1 MSTFKTQ
8 DGTWTRRVA
17 VRKKGTWRT
26 SVLRPWVI
34 EERFQQARFV
44 LVGGPTVLVS
54 AGDLRRALD
63 ASTAPGRLICSVR
76 IDPVKSTINDQ
87 PVHLRTEV

>member
-8 DGTWTRRVA
+8 AGIWTRRVA

-26 SVLRPWVI
+26 SVLRPWI
-34 EERFQQARFV
+34 IDDRFQQARFI

-54 AGDLRRALD
+54 AGDLRRAL
-63 ASTAPGRLICSVR
+63 AATTAPGRLICSVR
-76 IDPVKSTINDQ
+76 IDPEKSTINGQ
-87 PVHLRTEV
+87 PVHFMG

>member
-26 SVLRPWVI
+26 SVLRPWLVDD
-34 EERFQQARFV
+34 RFPQARFV

-63 ASTAPGRLICSVR
+63 ASTAPDKLICSVR
-76 IDPVKSTINDQ
+76 IDPRKSTINGQ
-87 PVHLRTEV
+87 PVRFMG

>member
-1 MSTFKTQ
+1 MSIFKTQ
-8 DGTWTRRVA
+8 DGTWTRRVV

-26 SVLRPWVI
+26 SVLRPWIVD
-34 EERFQQARFV
+34 ERFQQARFI
-44 LVGGPTVLVS
+44 LVGGPIVLVS

-76 IDPVKSTINDQ
+76 IDPEKSTINGH
-87 PVHLRTEV
+87 PVHFMG

>member
-17 VRKKGTWRT
+17 VRQKGTWRT
-26 SVLRPWVI
+26 SVLRPWLKDH
-34 EERFQQARFV
+34 RFQQARFI

-54 AGDLRRALD
+54 ADDLRRALD

-76 IDPVKSTINDQ
+76 IDPEKSPINGQ
-87 PVHLRTEV
+87 PVHFMG

>member
-17 VRKKGTWRT
+17 VRQKGTWRT
-26 SVLRPWVI
+26 SVLRPWVKDH
-34 EERFQQARFV
+34 RFQQARFI

-54 AGDLRRALD
+54 ADDLRQALD
-63 ASTAPGRLICSVR
+63 ASTAPGKLICSVR
-76 IDPVKSTINDQ
+76 IDPEKSTINGQ
-87 PVHLRTEV
+87 PVHFMG